1 MGHTVVR
8 RDGNGQAVLP
18 GTTAP
23 APVELKISVDVL
35 FCSVTVVAVGAS
47 GSVDE
52 CVVGKVNSRGAVG
65 GITACFI

>member
-1 MGHTVVR
+1 MVHTVVR

-35 FCSVTVVAVGAS
+35 FCSVLLQLLLWVPVGLLM
-47 GSVDE
+47 SVLW
-52 CVVGKVNSRGAVG
+52 GK
-65 GITACFI
+65 